1 MPSVVNDIQLLRNIT
16 SNKILQCEGF
26 SRTLFKSSNVLF
38 KIPWLSKI
46 LNPLHIFEVIIEN
59 ICKLLVPLLSENPN
73 APEDEIYGGRTPLP
87 FKIDFAFLDF

>member
-1 MPSVVNDIQLLRNIT
+1 MIYNYYVILLLTRFCNV
-16 SNKILQCEGF
+16 KVFRAL
-26 SRTLFKSSNVLF
+26 SSNVLF

-73 APEDEIYGGRTPLP
+73 APEDKIYGGRTPLP
-87 FKIDFAFLDF
+87 FKIDFALLDF